1 MPHALLA
8 LLLSAPAYA
17 GANGEAPAVGE
28 EDQVVTDQSVD
39 GFSDLEDGQAGPRG
53 VWELR
58 LRLTEGYVPAEGNTP
73 NIEAEVSVTPK
84 PLPFT
89 EFLLATWFEHDD
101 VDNTTV
107 IRAGWN
113 QRWVKD
119 GGRHSWIPSIGTLTE
134 YDLRTPYVTT
144 LPAYAPG
151 ATQGDTISETL
162 TIAKYVG
169 PGSFYL
175 NGAVERRVFNTM
187 ICVNDEDV
195 AYQPSQAPD
204 KSTAL
209 PSYDGCDYWADWT
222 FIGRVGYKLTV
233 VPEKFDIV
241 ADYSIETNEFT
252 TQAKSD
258 TYPEPENH
266 LPYNLLGLGLIY
278 HMNEHVTLSPGIQI
292 GLDGREETPQYN
304 TGLFLLLE

>member
-8 LLLSAPAYA
+8 LLLSSPAYA
-17 GANGEAPAVGE
+17 AKPDVPEVGE
-28 EDQVVTDQSVD
+28 EDQVVKDQSVD

-73 NIEAEVSVTPK
+73 NLEAEVSVTPK
-84 PLPFT
+84 ALPFS
-89 EFLLATWFEHDD
+89 EFLLGTWFEHDD

-134 YDLRTPYVTT
+134 YNLRTPYVTT

-151 ATQGDTISETL
+151 ATQGDTLGETL

-169 PGSFYL
+169 PGSLYI
-175 NGAVERRVFNTM
+175 NGVVERRIGQSM
-187 ICVNDEDV
+187 ICVNDQDV
-195 AYQPSQAPD
+195 AFQPSAAPD
-204 KSTAL
+204 HSNAL
-209 PSYDGCDYWADWT
+209 PSYDGCDYWAPWA
-222 FIGRVGYKLTV
+222 FIGRIGYKLTV
-233 VPEKFDIV
+233 VPDKFDIV

-266 LPYNLLGLGLIY
+266 LPYNLAGLGLIY

-292 GLDGREETPQYN
+292 GLDGRDETPQYN
-304 TGLFLLLE
+304 AGLFLLLE